1 MSEAL
6 TGLKRSCMCANVSEA
21 MIGQEVTVMGWVQR
35 RRDLG
40 QLIFIALRDKTGLVQ
55 IAIDENTAEKELFAK
70 AETVRSEYVL
80 AVRGEVAART
90 EGNINPNMK
99 TGKIEIIAKELRI
112 LSDSETTPFQIE
124 DNITVKDDLRLKYR
138 YLDLRRPSQLN
149 NLVLRHKVVQVM
161 RNFLDQENFLEIE
174 TPILG
179 KSTPEGARDYLVPS
193 RVHPGNFYGL
203 PQSPQL
209 YKQLL
214 MVSGMDR
221 YYQIAK
227 CFRDEDLRAD
237 RQPEFTQVDMELSF
251 VDIEDIMDIN
261 ERMMQKVFKDLMN
274 VDIQLPLPRM
284 TYAEAMERFGS
295 DKPDVRFGM
304 ELKNIS
310 DVVAGTE
317 FVVFKSALENGGSV
331 RAINAKG
338 CGSFPRKKIDSL
350 VEFVKTY
357 RAKGLAWIVVNEDGT
372 LKSQIAKFFTPE
384 KLQEI
389 VDAMEGQPGD
399 LILICADQD
408 KVVFD
413 SLGALRLE
421 LSRMLELTRPDDFA
435 FLWITEFP
443 MLEWDEEEN
452 RYVAVH
458 HPFTAPM
465 DEGWWDIFS
474 RALLYG
480 AIAIG
485 VPYIIS
491 GMYFTIIDKNN
502 TIRVM
507 NYENVVTDEADAP
520 KTTGA
525 KKKITLFDNSGTLKL
540 SLSPENL
547 YYIESDDNYIKVWYT
562 DTKGELKQYMLRCR
576 LKTVEESFKGSGL
589 VRCNRK
595 YIVNIKKVAMLRKE
609 SEGYVLDLGNEAIP
623 PLPVTKTYTD
633 TVLSHFTDESPLL
646 EVLED

>member
-1 MSEAL
+1 MGESL
-6 TGLKRSCMCANVSEA
+6 TGLKRSYMCCDVNES
-21 MIGQEVTVMGWVQR
+21 MIGKEVTVMGWVQR

-55 IAIDENTAEKELFAK
+55 IAIDGNMAEKALFEK

-80 AVRGEVAART
+80 AVKGQVAART
-90 EGNINPNMK
+90 QENINPNMK

-112 LSDSETTPFQIE
+112 LSESETPPFQIE
-124 DNITVKDDLRLKYR
+124 DSITVKDDLRLKYR
-138 YLDLRRPSQLN
+138 YLDLRRPSQLK
-149 NLVLRHKVVQVM
+149 NLVLRHQVVQVM
-161 RNFLDQENFLEIE
+161 RNFLSEEGFLEIE

-261 ERMMQKVFKDLMN
+261 ERMMQKVFKDLLN
-274 VDIQLPLPRM
+274 VNIQLPLPRM
-284 TYAEAMERFGS
+284 TYKEAMERFGS

-304 ELKNIS
+304 ELVNIS
-310 DVVAGTE
+310 DIVADTQ
-317 FVVFKSALENGGSV
+317 FVVFKSALEAGGSV

-357 RAKGLAWIVVNEDGT
+357 KAKGLAWIAVNEDGT
-372 LKSQIAKFFTPE
+372 FKSQIAKFFAPE

-389 VDAMEGQPGD
+389 VDKMDGKPGD
-399 LILICADQD
+399 LILICADQH

-421 LSRMLELTRPDDFA
+421 LSKMLELTRPDDFN

-443 MLEWDEEEN
+443 MLEWDDEEN

-465 DEGWWDIFS
+465 DEDLPLIDTNPGAVRAKAYDIVLNGYELGGGSIRIHRRDIQQKMFE
-474 RALLYG
+474 LLGFTPEDAQERFGFLLDAFQYG
-480 AIAIG
+480 VPPHGGLAFGLDRIIMLMSGATSIRDVIAFPKVKDASCPMTAAPGVVEEKQLDELGIAI
-485 VPYIIS
+485 
-491 GMYFTIIDKNN
+491 N
-502 TIRVM
+502 
-507 NYENVVTDEADAP
+507 EEAVKA
-520 KTTGA
+520 A
-525 KKKITLFDNSGTLKL
+525 EAS
-540 SLSPENL
+540 
-547 YYIESDDNYIKVWYT
+547 
-562 DTKGELKQYMLRCR
+562 
-576 LKTVEESFKGSGL
+576 EE
-589 VRCNRK
+589 
-595 YIVNIKKVAMLRKE
+595 
-609 SEGYVLDLGNEAIP
+609 
-623 PLPVTKTYTD
+623 
-633 TVLSHFTDESPLL
+633 
-646 EVLED
+646 

>member
-80 AVRGEVAART
+80 AVRGLVAART

-317 FVVFKSALENGGSV
+317 FVVFKSALEAGGSV

-389 VDAMEGQPGD
+389 VDAMDGQPGD
-399 LILICADQD
+399 LILICADQN

-421 LSRMLELTRPDDFA
+421 LSKMLELTRPDDFA

-452 RYVAVH
+452 RFVAVH

-465 DEGWWDIFS
+465 DEDLELIDTNPGAVRAKAYDIVLNGYELGGGSIRIHRREIQQKMFE
-474 RALLYG
+474 LLGFTQEDAQERFGFLLDAFKYG
-480 AIAIG
+480 VPPHGGLAFGLDRIIMLMSGATSIRDVIAFPKVKDASCPMTAAPGLVEEKQLDELGIAI
-485 VPYIIS
+485 
-491 GMYFTIIDKNN
+491 K
-502 TIRVM
+502 
-507 NYENVVTDEADAP
+507 VVET
-520 KTTGA
+520 
-525 KKKITLFDNSGTLKL
+525 
-540 SLSPENL
+540 
-547 YYIESDDNYIKVWYT
+547 
-562 DTKGELKQYMLRCR
+562 
-576 LKTVEESFKGSGL
+576 EET
-589 VRCNRK
+589 
-595 YIVNIKKVAMLRKE
+595 ATE
-609 SEGYVLDLGNEAIP
+609 E
-623 PLPVTKTYTD
+623 
-633 TVLSHFTDESPLL
+633 
-646 EVLED
+646 

>member
-6 TGLKRSCMCANVSEA
+6 TGLKRTCMCADVSEA

-40 QLIFIALRDKTGLVQ
+40 QLIFIALRDRTGLVQ
-55 IAIDENTAEKELFAK
+55 IAIDENATEKELFAK
-70 AETVRSEYVL
+70 AETIRSEYVL
-80 AVRGEVAART
+80 AVRGEVTART

-124 DNITVKDDLRLKYR
+124 DSVTVKDDLRLKYR

-149 NLVLRHKVVQVM
+149 NLVLRHKVAQVM

-251 VDIEDIMDIN
+251 VEIEDVMDIN

-284 TYAEAMERFGS
+284 TYKEAMERFGS

-310 DVVAGTE
+310 DVVAGTD
-317 FVVFKSALENGGSV
+317 FVVFKSALEAGGSV
-331 RAINAKG
+331 RAINATG

-357 RAKGLAWIVVNEDGT
+357 RAKGLAWIAINEDGS
-372 LKSQIAKFFTPE
+372 LKTQIAKFFTPE

-389 VDAMEGQPGD
+389 VDAMEGKPGD

-421 LSRMLELTRPDDFA
+421 LSRMLELTKADDFA

-443 MLEWDEEEN
+443 MLEWDEEAG

-465 DEGWWDIFS
+465 DEDIDLIETNPGAV
-474 RALLYG
+474 RAKAYDIVLNGYELGGGSIRIHRREIQQKMFELLGFTQEDAQERFGFLLDAFKYG
-480 AIAIG
+480 VPPHGGLAFGLDRIIMLMSGATSIRDVIAFPKVKDASCPMTAAPGLVEEKQLDELGIAI
-485 VPYIIS
+485 
-491 GMYFTIIDKNN
+491 K
-502 TIRVM
+502 
-507 NYENVVTDEADAP
+507 VVETE
-520 KTTGA
+520 
-525 KKKITLFDNSGTLKL
+525 
-540 SLSPENL
+540 E
-547 YYIESDDNYIKVWYT
+547 E
-562 DTKGELKQYMLRCR
+562 
-576 LKTVEESFKGSGL
+576 TVEE
-589 VRCNRK
+589 
-595 YIVNIKKVAMLRKE
+595 
-609 SEGYVLDLGNEAIP
+609 
-623 PLPVTKTYTD
+623 
-633 TVLSHFTDESPLL
+633 
-646 EVLED
+646 

>member
-6 TGLKRSCMCANVSEA
+6 TGLKRTCMCANVSEA

-40 QLIFIALRDKTGLVQ
+40 QLIFIALRDRTGLVQ
-55 IAIDENTAEKELFAK
+55 IAIDENATEKELFAK
-70 AETVRSEYVL
+70 AETIRSEYVL
-80 AVRGEVAART
+80 AVRGMVAART

-124 DNITVKDDLRLKYR
+124 DSVTVKDDLRLKYR

-149 NLVLRHKVVQVM
+149 NLVLRHKVAQVM

-251 VDIEDIMDIN
+251 VEIEDVMDIN

-284 TYAEAMERFGS
+284 TYKEAMERFGS

-310 DVVAGTE
+310 DVVAGTD
-317 FVVFKSALENGGSV
+317 FVVFKSALEAGGSV
-331 RAINAKG
+331 RAINATG

-357 RAKGLAWIVVNEDGT
+357 RAKGLAWIAINEDGT
-372 LKSQIAKFFTPE
+372 LKTQIAKFFTPE

-389 VDAMEGQPGD
+389 VDAMEGKPGD

-443 MLEWDEEEN
+443 MLEWDEEAG

-465 DEGWWDIFS
+465 DEDIDLIETNPGAV
-474 RALLYG
+474 RAKAYDIVLNGYELGGGSIRIHRREIQQKMFELLGFTQEDAQERFGFLLDAFKYG
-480 AIAIG
+480 VPPHGGLAFGLDRIIMLMSGATSIRDVIAFPKVKDASCPMTAAPGLVEEKQLDELGIAI
-485 VPYIIS
+485 
-491 GMYFTIIDKNN
+491 K
-502 TIRVM
+502 
-507 NYENVVTDEADAP
+507 VVETAE
-520 KTTGA
+520 
-525 KKKITLFDNSGTLKL
+525 
-540 SLSPENL
+540 E
-547 YYIESDDNYIKVWYT
+547 
-562 DTKGELKQYMLRCR
+562 
-576 LKTVEESFKGSGL
+576 TVEE
-589 VRCNRK
+589 
-595 YIVNIKKVAMLRKE
+595 
-609 SEGYVLDLGNEAIP
+609 
-623 PLPVTKTYTD
+623 
-633 TVLSHFTDESPLL
+633 
-646 EVLED
+646 